1 MKKFLFLG
9 GDLRMLYAAEYL
21 NKGRECLLY
30 GFDTV
35 EELPV
40 HRAEA
45 LTPCDYAVLPLPA
58 TADLLHINMPYS
70 KGENPD
76 FGILKEALKKG
87 GTVLTSKSCPALEK
101 VCREN
106 GFKLQNYFEREELQ
120 IMNAVPTAEGTLEIM
135 LKELPVTVFGVRALI
150 TGFGRI
156 GEAMARM
163 LIALGA
169 KVTAAARGFPQQAK
183 ARGMGCETVSI
194 EAMEKVLPQM
204 QVIINTVP
212 APIFDKERLKLL
224 QKDCLLIDLASKSAI
239 EDMDTAAE
247 AGVKAIWAL
256 SLPGRTAP
264 VTAGQIIGKTIE
276 NMLAPQAGEE
286 GENVS
291 SV

>member
-40 HRAEA
+40 PKTEA
-45 LTPCDYAVLPLPA
+45 IFPCDCAVLPLPV
-58 TADLLHINMPYS
+58 TADMQHINMPYRN
-70 KGENPD
+70 GEKPD
-76 FGILKEALKKG
+76 FGILKAAVKEG
-87 GTVLTSKSCPALEK
+87 GTVFTSKSCPALEK
-101 VCREN
+101 VCAEN
-106 GFKLQNYFEREELQ
+106 NFKLVNYFQREELQ
-120 IMNAVPTAEGTLEIM
+120 LMNAVPTAEGALEIV
-135 LKELPVTVFGVRALI
+135 LRELPVTVFGVKALI

-156 GEAMARM
+156 GEVMARM

-169 KVTAAARGFPQQAK
+169 DVTAAARGFPQQAK
-183 ARGMGCETVSI
+183 ARGMGCRAVSTDS
-194 EAMEKVLPQM
+194 MEEILPEM
-204 QVIINTVP
+204 QVVINTVP

-224 QKDCLLIDLASKSAI
+224 QKDCLLIDLASRSGVG
-239 EDMDTAAE
+239 DMETAAN
-247 AGVKAIWAL
+247 AGVKVIWAL

-264 VTAGQIIGKTIE
+264 VTAGRIIGKTIE
-276 NMLAPQAGEE
+276 NMLAFAGE
-286 GENVS
+286 GEKNDG

>member
-1 MKKFLFLG
+1 M
-9 GDLRMLYAAEYL
+9 
-21 NKGRECLLY
+21 
-30 GFDTV
+30 
-35 EELPV
+35 
-40 HRAEA
+40 
-45 LTPCDYAVLPLPA
+45 
-58 TADLLHINMPYS
+58 
-70 KGENPD
+70 
-76 FGILKEALKKG
+76 
-87 GTVLTSKSCPALEK
+87 
-101 VCREN
+101 
-106 GFKLQNYFEREELQ
+106 
-120 IMNAVPTAEGTLEIM
+120 
-135 LKELPVTVFGVRALI
+135 
-150 TGFGRI
+150 
-156 GEAMARM
+156 
-163 LIALGA
+163 
-169 KVTAAARGFPQQAK
+169 
-183 ARGMGCETVSI
+183 SI
-194 EAMEKVLPQM
+194 EGMEKILSQM